1 MEQKPLSLSKKLDGG
16 YLHVKKHK
24 GDSNKSKHSPSKG
37 GYSNYLHRNK
47 HEMDGNTYQKGGTTY
62 QKGGTTSMDK
72 QKVVSIQLH
81 GGSKKRRPSP
91 KKQKK
96 QKQVKDISESTILPK
111 KKDKDK
117 PKGDAVAKPKEE
129 IQAKPEE
136 EVQAKPKGDAVKP
149 KGIHVQLPKTKGSL
163 KKRKVTRRSLSKK
176 RGIKKSLTKRRT
188 HDLKKGKRISVTKTR
203 KYSKKDISFIQNK
216 LKNIKGK
223 STDDIQKELKNQGV
237 ELSGKSPEILKD
249 IYMYSQLCGINIKRE

>member
-1 MEQKPLSLSKKLDGG
+1 MDQKSLSLSKKLDGG

-24 GDSNKSKHSPSKG
+24 GGSVTNKNSPSKG

-47 HEMDGNTYQKGGTTY
+47 HVMKGGSV
-62 QKGGTTSMDK
+62 KGGSITQDK
-72 QKVVSIQLH
+72 QKVVSIQLQ
-81 GGSKKRRPSP
+81 GGSKKRSPSP

-96 QKQVKDISESTILPK
+96 QDKQEKPVKDISASTILPK
-111 KKDKDK
+111 KKEPAKAVAPAK
-117 PKGDAVAKPKEE
+117 AKAPAKAVAKEP
-129 IQAKPEE
+129 AKA
-136 EVQAKPKGDAVKP
+136 VAKAKA
-149 KGIHVQLPKTKGSL
+149 KGINVQLPKTKGSL

-203 KYSKKDISFIQNK
+203 KYSKKDISLIQNK
-216 LKNIKGK
+216 LNNIKRK
-223 STDDIQKELKNQGV
+223 STDDIQKELKSQGV